1 LAYKLLL
8 LFFLKEKKKN
18 RYFGLKH
25 FIVFFHVV
33 SAAPPIPTHM
43 PNRSIKAAPPTSPNL
58 SRLPLSHTIQKHPGR
73 RLPDRM
79 RSFTNFCET
88 WFVQLNHLVNQLYSA
103 PRPPSTP
110 DQHHHLLQLVHK
122 VMSQYAEYYRV
133 KGLAA
138 ERDPLSILAA
148 PWATS
153 LECSLH
159 WIAGWR
165 PTTAFHL
172 VYTESS
178 IRFESHIAEI
188 LRGMSTGDLG
198 DLSPSQF
205 RRVSELQCE
214 TVMFLWKM
222 LLCTLHMFFCT
233 RLYFTSPV
241 DLY

>member
-1 LAYKLLL
+1 
-8 LFFLKEKKKN
+8 
-18 RYFGLKH
+18 
-25 FIVFFHVV
+25 
-33 SAAPPIPTHM
+33 
-43 PNRSIKAAPPTSPNL
+43 
-58 SRLPLSHTIQKHPGR
+58 
-73 RLPDRM
+73 M

-88 WFVQLNHLVNQLYSA
+88 WFVQLKHLVNQLYSA

-122 VMSQYAEYYRV
+122 LMSHYAEYYRV

-214 TVMFLWKM
+214 TVKEENAITEELSEWQDGASELIGECGDIEEKIGPLVSVIKKADDLRLRTVRRVLELLTTHQAAEFLIAAAELQFGIRSWGEN
-222 LLCTLHMFFCT
+222 HD
-233 RLYFTSPV
+233 RLRTDV
-241 DLY
+241 